1 MKKKQTDDVA
11 DFAGAPA
18 PKALGPADIQQKEF
32 RVSRFG
38 GYRMRDVDEFLDQV
52 TGSMNAMVEENRKLR
67 TQGGGSLIGTPD
79 LADTSRQADE
89 IIQRARAQAE
99 QIVRGA
105 GTEAA
110 SGRSGSRTG
119 AGGPAVRGP
128 VNAFLAQERTFLQ
141 SLATL
146 VQEHAEIVKGMVK
159 ADRAAAPS
167 EPRASARVPS
177 TPVPTPASS
186 TASPARSPQVSKPE
200 KVGRPSGDEEAANAA
215 GPPSDPRATVPIADV
230 DEPIRVEDPA
240 PSSAGARRDD
250 DRPGD
255 GPDRSL
261 RELFWGED

>member
-1 MKKKQTDDVA
+1 MKKKETDDVA
-11 DFAGAPA
+11 DFAGVPA

-67 TQGGGSLIGTPD
+67 TQGGGSLIGAPD

-99 QIVRGA
+99 QIIRGA
-105 GTEAA
+105 GAGVVATGIE
-110 SGRSGSRTG
+110 STTGSGSSTGRS
-119 AGGPAVRGP
+119 P

-141 SLATL
+141 SLAAL
-146 VQEHAEIVKGMVK
+146 VQEHAETVKGMVK

-167 EPRASARVPS
+167 RLRASGHVPS
-177 TPVPTPASS
+177 PPASS
-186 TASPARSPQVSKPE
+186 AAPPPRSSQVPEPE
-200 KVGRPSGDEEAANAA
+200 KVERPALAEEETPAA
-215 GPPSDPRATVPIADV
+215 GPPSDPRSTVPIKDV

-240 PSSAGARRDD
+240 PTSAGARRDD
-250 DRPGD
+250 DRSGD

>member
-18 PKALGPADIQQKEF
+18 PKALGPADVQQKEF

-38 GYRMRDVDEFLDQV
+38 GYRMRDVDEFLDQI

-67 TQGGGSLIGTPD
+67 TQGGGSMIGAPD

-105 GTEAA
+105 GAEAVA
-110 SGRSGSRTG
+110 IGVGTTTGSRSS
-119 AGGPAVRGP
+119 ADRAP
-128 VNAFLAQERTFLQ
+128 VNAFLAQERAFLQ
-141 SLATL
+141 SLAAL
-146 VQEHAEIVKGMVK
+146 VQEHAETVKGMVR
-159 ADRAAAPS
+159 ADRTATPS
-167 EPRASARVPS
+167 GPRTS
-177 TPVPTPASS
+177 TPTAATLSSTPAPPE
-186 TASPARSPQVSKPE
+186 TPRPSPATGPEATADPSPAPQ
-200 KVGRPSGDEEAANAA
+200 AA
-215 GPPSDPRATVPIADV
+215 PSDPRPTVPMTTV
-230 DEPIRVEDPA
+230 DEPIRVDDPTPASA
-240 PSSAGARRDD
+240 PASARRDD